1 MFITSLVPI
10 KADVNGKVLFQNPR
24 PSSTRF
30 CRPVRIQLVSET
42 TEVSINEKKHI
53 ENQIDQLVPTVITV
67 EGRTIIVRYE
77 MVLTMV
83 DGKVCNAVTGNKS
96 SQTCYICNATP
107 KLMNNLDSVTE
118 RVENSDAFQFGLSTL
133 HAWIRFMEYFLHLS
147 YRLEIKKWQVRGQNV
162 QAMKIRKNQIQ
173 KRFKVETGLIVDKPK
188 PGGSGTSN
196 DGNTARRFFSD
207 PKKTAA
213 ITGLDVTALERC
225 GTILQVLASGHKI
238 NTERFS
244 SYCIETA
251 KYLVDLYPWYY
262 MPASVHKI
270 LIHGAQVINHFT
282 VPIGQLSE
290 EAQESRNKDLKRYRR
305 DHTRKCSRTILNLD
319 LIRRL
324 LVSSDPLISSMRKSP
339 KKETKNLSQDA
350 KFLLS
355 LDDGE
360 EMDSEDEHDVS
371 DDFEV

>member
-1 MFITSLVPI
+1 MTSSSRLYLFYFHYRDFEPIIYFPQVVLLVKWGFDGSSGHAEYKQKFENDDGESSDSNMFITSLVPI

-133 HAWIRFMEYFLHLS
+133 HAWIR
-147 YRLEIKKWQVRGQNV
+147 
-162 QAMKIRKNQIQ
+162 
-173 KRFKVETGLIVDKPK
+173 
-188 PGGSGTSN
+188 
-196 DGNTARRFFSD
+196 
-207 PKKTAA
+207 
-213 ITGLDVTALERC
+213 
-225 GTILQVLASGHKI
+225 
-238 NTERFS
+238 
-244 SYCIETA
+244 
-251 KYLVDLYPWYY
+251 
-262 MPASVHKI
+262 
-270 LIHGAQVINHFT
+270 
-282 VPIGQLSE
+282 
-290 EAQESRNKDLKRYRR
+290 
-305 DHTRKCSRTILNLD
+305 
-319 LIRRL
+319 
-324 LVSSDPLISSMRKSP
+324 
-339 KKETKNLSQDA
+339 
-350 KFLLS
+350 
-355 LDDGE
+355 
-360 EMDSEDEHDVS
+360 
-371 DDFEV
+371 

>member
-1 MFITSLVPI
+1 
-10 KADVNGKVLFQNPR
+10 
-24 PSSTRF
+24 
-30 CRPVRIQLVSET
+30 
-42 TEVSINEKKHI
+42 
-53 ENQIDQLVPTVITV
+53 
-67 EGRTIIVRYE
+67 
-77 MVLTMV
+77 
-83 DGKVCNAVTGNKS
+83 
-96 SQTCYICNATP
+96 
-107 KLMNNLDSVTE
+107 
-118 RVENSDAFQFGLSTL
+118 
-133 HAWIRFMEYFLHLS
+133 
-147 YRLEIKKWQVRGQNV
+147 
-162 QAMKIRKNQIQ
+162 
-173 KRFKVETGLIVDKPK
+173 
-188 PGGSGTSN
+188 
-196 DGNTARRFFSD
+196 
-207 PKKTAA
+207 
-213 ITGLDVTALERC
+213 
-225 GTILQVLASGHKI
+225 
-238 NTERFS
+238 
-244 SYCIETA
+244 
-251 KYLVDLYPWYY
+251 